1 MMNETSSYT
10 IEEVAGLLKVSKL
23 TVYDLI
29 KKGVLPAY
37 RVGRQMRVDEEDL
50 KQYKTNMRMSQP
62 IAATEAPKQVQEAE
76 PDGRPNVMIS
86 GQDISMD
93 LLSKHLESAIQETP
107 LRKYKGSLNSLIDM
121 YQGKCDIVSLHL
133 YDAETGQYNA
143 PYVKRILTGEPFC
156 LINVVLRKAG
166 LYVQKGNPKNIQGWK
181 DLKRADIR
189 IINREK
195 GSGARVL
202 LDEQLG
208 LLGVNPADVKGYGD
222 IVTDHYAAASQVSS
236 GQADVGIGAQHAAHM
251 GRVDFIPLID
261 EQYDIVVLKKHEQ
274 LLKAVKEILNSE
286 DYKANLSHLNGYE
299 TKLTGK
305 VILET

>member
-1 MMNETSSYT
+1 MMNENSSYT

-29 KKGVLPAY
+29 KKGMISAY

-50 KQYKTNMRMSQP
+50 KRYKSNMRMSQP
-62 IAATEAPKQVQEAE
+62 IAAAEVPKQMQEGE
-76 PDGRPNVMIS
+76 PDGSPNVMIS

-93 LLSKHLESAIQETP
+93 LLSKHLENAILETP

-133 YDAETGQYNA
+133 YDAETGQYNV
-143 PYVKRILTGEPFC
+143 PYAKRILSGEPFC

-166 LYVQKGNPKNIQGWK
+166 LYVQKGNPKHIHCWE
-181 DLKRADIR
+181 DLKRTDIQ

-208 LLGVNPADVKGYGD
+208 LLGVNPADVKGYGET
-222 IVTDHYAAASQVSS
+222 VSNHYAVASQVSS
-236 GQADVGIGAQHAAHM
+236 GQADAGIGAQHAAHM
-251 GRVDFIPLID
+251 GSVDFIPLIE

-286 DYKANLSHLNGYE
+286 EYKANLSHLNGYH

-305 VILET
+305 VMFET

>member
-1 MMNETSSYT
+1 MNETTSYT

-29 KKGVLPAY
+29 KKGMIPAY
-37 RVGRQMRVDEEDL
+37 RVGRQMRVDEADL
-50 KQYKTNMRMSQP
+50 KQYKMNMRMAQP
-62 IAATEAPKQVQEAE
+62 IAVAEEPKMMQEAE

-93 LLSKHLESAIQETP
+93 LISKHLEKVIQETP

-121 YQGKCDIVSLHL
+121 YQGKCDIVSVHL
-133 YDAETGQYNA
+133 YDAETGQYNT
-143 PYVKRILTGEPFC
+143 PYVKRILSGEPFC
-156 LINVVLRKAG
+156 LINAVLRKAG
-166 LYVQKGNPKNIQGWK
+166 LYVQKGNPKNIQGWE
-181 DLKRADIR
+181 DLKRTDIL

-202 LDEQLG
+202 LDEQLR
-208 LLGVNPADVKGYGD
+208 LLGVNPADVKGYSD
-222 IVTDHYAAASQVSS
+222 IATDHYAVASQVSS
-236 GQADVGIGAQHAAHM
+236 GQADAGIGAQHAAHM
-251 GRVDFIPLID
+251 GNVDFIPLID

-286 DYKANLSHLNGYE
+286 EYKANLSHLKGYE

-305 VILET
+305 VIAET

>member
-1 MMNETSSYT
+1 MNETSSYT

-29 KKGVLPAY
+29 KKGMISAY

-50 KQYKTNMRMSQP
+50 KQYKSNMRMSQP
-62 IAATEAPKQVQEAE
+62 LAAVEEPKKMHETEVE
-76 PDGRPNVMIS
+76 GRSNVMIS

-93 LLSKHLESAIQETP
+93 LLSKQLENAIQETP

-133 YDAETGQYNA
+133 YDAETGQYNT
-143 PYVKRILTGEPFC
+143 PYAKRILSGEPFC

-166 LYVQKGNPKNIQGWK
+166 LYVQKGNPKNIQGWE

-208 LLGVNPADVKGYGD
+208 LLHVNPADVKGYEE
-222 IVTDHYAAASQVSS
+222 IVTDHYAVASQVSS
-236 GQADVGIGAQHAAHM
+236 GQADAGIGAQHAAHM
-251 GRVDFIPLID
+251 GSVDFIPLID
-261 EQYDIVVLKKHEQ
+261 EQYDIIVLKKHEQ
-274 LLKAVKEILNSE
+274 LLKAVKEILQSE
-286 DYKANLSHLNGYE
+286 EYKANLAQLNGYE

-305 VILET
+305 VMLET

>member
-1 MMNETSSYT
+1 MNETSSYT

-62 IAATEAPKQVQEAE
+62 IAAAEEPKQMQESE
-76 PDGRPNVMIS
+76 QDGRKSVMIS

-93 LLSKHLESAIQETP
+93 LLSKHLENAIQVTP

-133 YDAETGQYNA
+133 YDAETGQYNV
-143 PYVKRILTGEPFC
+143 PYAKRILSGEPFF
-156 LINVVLRKAG
+156 LINAVLRKAG
-166 LYVQKGNPKNIQGWK
+166 LYVQKGNPKNIQGWD
-181 DLKRADIR
+181 DLRRADIR
-189 IINREK
+189 MINREK

-208 LLGVNPADVKGYGD
+208 LLGVNPADIKGYGD
-222 IVTDHYAAASQVSS
+222 IVTDHYAVASQVSS
-236 GQADVGIGAQHAAHM
+236 GQADAGIGAQHAAHM
-251 GRVDFIPLID
+251 GSVDFIPLID
-261 EQYDIVVLKKHEQ
+261 EQYDIVVLKKQEQ
-274 LLKAVKEILNSE
+274 LAKAVKEILNSE
-286 DYKANLSHLNGYE
+286 EYKASLSHLNGYQ
-299 TKLTGK
+299 TNLTGK
-305 VILET
+305 VMFET

>member
-1 MMNETSSYT
+1 MMNETTSYT

-29 KKGVLPAY
+29 KKGMIPAY
-37 RVGRQMRVDEEDL
+37 RVGRQMRVDEADL
-50 KQYKTNMRMSQP
+50 KQYKMNMRMAQP
-62 IAATEAPKQVQEAE
+62 IAVAEEPKMMQEAE

-93 LLSKHLESAIQETP
+93 LISKHLEKVIQETP

-121 YQGKCDIVSLHL
+121 YQGKCDIVSVHL
-133 YDAETGQYNA
+133 YDAETGQYNT
-143 PYVKRILTGEPFC
+143 PYVKRILSGEPFC
-156 LINVVLRKAG
+156 LINAVLRKAG
-166 LYVQKGNPKNIQGWK
+166 LYVQKGNPKNIQGWE
-181 DLKRADIR
+181 DLKRTDIL

-202 LDEQLG
+202 LDEQLR
-208 LLGVNPADVKGYGD
+208 LLGVNPADVKGYSD
-222 IVTDHYAAASQVSS
+222 IATDHYAVASQVSS
-236 GQADVGIGAQHAAHM
+236 GQADAGIGAQHAAHM
-251 GRVDFIPLID
+251 GNVDFIPLID

-286 DYKANLSHLNGYE
+286 EYKANLSHLKGYE

-305 VILET
+305 VIAET